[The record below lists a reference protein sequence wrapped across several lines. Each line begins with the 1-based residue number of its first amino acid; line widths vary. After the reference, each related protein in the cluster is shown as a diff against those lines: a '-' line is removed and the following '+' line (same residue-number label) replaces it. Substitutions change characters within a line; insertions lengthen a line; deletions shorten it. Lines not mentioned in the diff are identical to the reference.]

1 MESEEYMNRK
11 QQEAEIAEVS
21 ILLLLIID
29 TIDPKNDTKAAK
41 RAWSNIPTMTRQ
53 VLQGAIHGRIQM
65 HVDILPQTDYT
76 VYEAVVR
83 QRIGQ
88 RATLEGCSD
97 NDDDG
102 GDNNNHNNGDGD
114 DSGGE

>member
-1 MESEEYMNRK
+1 
-11 QQEAEIAEVS
+11 
-21 ILLLLIID
+21 
-29 TIDPKNDTKAAK
+29 
-41 RAWSNIPTMTRQ
+41 
-53 VLQGAIHGRIQM
+53 M